1 MFSNILQGS
10 SDSAVQHPCHQSLLV
25 LIGLKLKSY
34 LHDGRLSSI
43 QCSLQK
49 FAAIIASIENIST
62 QKQKLDEYIEYMEYI
77 FLNAMNLSACL
88 YGV

>member
-1 MFSNILQGS
+1 MMVVF
-10 SDSAVQHPCHQSLLV
+10 HQFNA
-25 LIGLKLKSY
+25 G
-34 LHDGRLSSI
+34 
-43 QCSLQK
+43 SLQK

-62 QKQKLDEYIEYMEYI
+62 QKQKLDEYIEYMKYI